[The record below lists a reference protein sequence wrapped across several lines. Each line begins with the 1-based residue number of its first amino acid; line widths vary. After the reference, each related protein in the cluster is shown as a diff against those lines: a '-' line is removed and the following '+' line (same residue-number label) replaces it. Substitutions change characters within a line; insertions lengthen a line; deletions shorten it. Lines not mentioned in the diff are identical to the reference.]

1 MKKKEIK
8 RINLWVEKSLYDQIK
23 RNADNAFLRVG
34 TYTRQLVQQALNNII
49 IKTEKNE
56 HSESFHN

>member
-23 RNADNAFLRVG
+23 SHADNAFLRVG
-34 TYTRQLVQQALNNII
+34 TYTKQLVQQAVNNII
-49 IKTEKNE
+49 IKNQKK
-56 HSESFHN
+56 